1 MLINIVLVLAI
12 AGLLFNRCRIKKQ
25 NKILLEANRREL
37 DQKDLYL
44 KALSLEQEKLLKE
57 KEWLIK
63 EVHHRV
69 KNNLQMVTSLLYSQ
83 SVYSESD
90 ATKRALNDSLHRMQA
105 MSLIHQK
112 LYEDQN
118 TSVIAMPGYVKDLV
132 RYLRDSFDTDDRITF
147 KQHVDPLDL
156 DVSQAIPL
164 GLIITESVVNA
175 IKYAF
180 LNRQKGIV
188 NIALQF
194 KDADTLLL
202 KISDNGIGL
211 PVAPDQMERNSL
223 GLQLMQGLAKQLDGN
238 FKIENNNGV
247 HITVS
252 FTIEKNEVLRSY

>member
-1 MLINIVLVLAI
+1 MFINIILVLII
-12 AGLLFNRCRIKKQ
+12 AGLLYSRYRIKRQSKL
-25 NKILLEANRREL
+25 LLEENRREL
-37 DQKDLYL
+37 DQKNIYL
-44 KALSLEQEKLLKE
+44 ETLNTQQEKLLKE

-83 SVYSESD
+83 SVYSENE
-90 ATKRALNDSLHRMQA
+90 ATKRALNDSLHRMHA

-118 TSVIAMPGYVKDLV
+118 TSVIAMPGYVEDLIN
-132 RYLRDSFDTDDRITF
+132 YLHNSFDIDDRINF
-147 KQHVDPLDL
+147 EQHIDLLYL

-164 GLIITESVVNA
+164 GLIITESIVNA

-180 LNRQKGIV
+180 LNGQKGVVSIV
-188 NIALQF
+188 LHRKEAG
-194 KDADTLLL
+194 ALLL

-211 PVAPDQMERNSL
+211 PAAPNQMGRNSL
-223 GLQLMQGLAKQLDGN
+223 GLELMQGLTKQLNGN
-238 FKIENNNGV
+238 FKIENINGV

-252 FTIEKNEVLRSY
+252 FTIAKNEI

>member
-1 MLINIVLVLAI
+1 MFINIILLLII
-12 AGLLFNRCRIKKQ
+12 AGLLYHRYRIKQ
-25 NKILLEANRREL
+25 NAEILLQESRREL
-37 DQKDLYL
+37 EQKNVYL
-44 KALSLEQEKLLKE
+44 ETLHTEQEKLLKE

-83 SVYSESD
+83 SVYSENEGI
-90 ATKRALNDSLHRMQA
+90 KRALNDSLHRMQA

-118 TSVIAMPGYVKDLV
+118 TSVIAMPEYVEDLIS
-132 RYLRDSFDTDDRITF
+132 YLHDSFDTDDRINF
-147 KQHVDPLDL
+147 EQHIDPLYL

-180 LNRQKGIV
+180 LNGQKGSV
-188 NIALQF
+188 NINLQR
-194 KDADTLLL
+194 KGTDGLLL
-202 KISDNGIGL
+202 KIWDNGIGL
-211 PVAPDQMERNSL
+211 PVEPNQMERNSL
-223 GLQLMQGLAKQLDGN
+223 GLELMQGLTRQLNGE

-252 FTIEKNEVLRSY
+252 CTIVNGEV